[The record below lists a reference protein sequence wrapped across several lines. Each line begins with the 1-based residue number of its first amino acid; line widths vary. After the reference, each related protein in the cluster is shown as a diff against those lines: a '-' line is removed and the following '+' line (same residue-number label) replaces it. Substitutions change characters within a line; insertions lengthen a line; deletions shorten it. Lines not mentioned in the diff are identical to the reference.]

1 MTTDTAAIQEAL
13 AEKGFKLSPEG
24 PLMSKTIGDADYC
37 VDLKTHEILV
47 LDLGQ
52 WVLAPENRYTKS
64 IRKILADAN
73 HPAPENNP
81 SDKKS
86 ESGEQGIEENE
97 VEAEIVSDLPAMPT
111 RSVATPTE
119 YTDEQI
125 QTISNTVA
133 KGADQNELAM
143 FLHLCTTYGLDP
155 FLKEIFYSSQMKTI
169 MTSRDG
175 YLKIAQR
182 DPAFGG
188 MQSMAVCANDEFEL
202 DVINHTVKHKFGQ
215 GNRGDV
221 IGAWAIVYRKGRNPV
236 IAYADYAEYNK
247 NNAIWKTYKSAMIC
261 KVAESFALKRQFG
274 ISGLVT
280 REEIQEVA

>member
-1 MTTDTAAIQEAL
+1 MTNIEDIQKRLDERI
-13 AEKGFKLSPEG
+13 GFKLSTNKKVMSGNFGENTYVVDMATLDVFRLEG
-24 PLMSKTIGDADYC
+24 MERIDDTDDPNIQR
-37 VDLKTHEILV
+37 LKALINE
-47 LDLGQ
+47 GC
-52 WVLAPENRYTKS
+52 
-64 IRKILADAN
+64 
-73 HPAPENNP
+73 PAPENNP
-81 SDKKS
+81 SAT
-86 ESGEQGIEENE
+86 SGDDEDVSTEEN
-97 VEAEIVSDLPAMPT
+97 VAEAEIVSDLPAMPT